1 MQKHIYLLLFTFFL
15 GGCAS
20 KNELVLFHSLDANRT
35 DTRNHLVS
43 RVSVSSRY
51 TAYRIKRYD
60 RLMVNLYGDFD
71 LALPPKGL
79 LVDDTG
85 RITLPLIG
93 RVRVTGLTQPQ
104 AAGRIQTSLRRFYPD
119 AIAAV
124 EVLDKE
130 VYVVGDVTKPGAIP
144 LLHEKTT
151 LLKAISH
158 AGGFKDSANKE
169 FIYLVRKRG
178 SKARLTRLS
187 LSGSAS
193 LKNAFLTLL
202 PDDIIYV
209 APNTAKLINLGPV
222 ETLKI
227 IGAAMSPFSAVKT
240 LVN

>member
-1 MQKHIYLLLFTFFL
+1 MKNIIYILLFSFVL
-15 GGCAS
+15 VGCAS
-20 KNELVLFHSLDANRT
+20 KNELILFHGLDANRT
-35 DTRNHLVS
+35 NARNHTVS
-43 RVSVSSRY
+43 QTLVSSRY
-51 TAYRIKRYD
+51 SAYRIKRYD
-60 RLMVNLYGDFD
+60 RLMVSLYGDFE
-71 LALPPKGL
+71 LTLPSKGL

-104 AAGRIQTSLRRFYPD
+104 ASRKIQTSLRRFYPD

-130 VYVVGDVTKPGAIP
+130 VYVVGDVTKPGVIP
-144 LLHEKTT
+144 LPHEKTT

-178 SKARLTRLS
+178 VKARLTRLS
-187 LSGSAS
+187 LSGAAS

-209 APNTAKLINLGPV
+209 APNTTKLVKLGPI